1 MTNYE
6 QVNDS
11 TQFSRRTFLKM
22 LGIGGAGV
30 AIGAS
35 GVGSVWSFKS
45 MFNTPEDPERMHM
58 NFMVKVQPGIT
69 TPTQKHAISLR

>member
-22 LGIGGAGV
+22 LGIGGAGG

-35 GVGSVWSFKS
+35 GVGRMGAFKT
-45 MFNTPEDPERMHM
+45 MFNTPEDPGKEADEFFGKM
-58 NFMVKVQPGIT
+58 QPGIT
-69 TPTQKHAISLR
+69 TP

>member
-11 TQFSRRTFLKM
+11 TQIFKTYIFENV
-22 LGIGGAGV
+22 GIGGAGV

-35 GVGSVWSFKS
+35 GVGNISYSNQCS
-45 MFNTPEDPERMHM
+45 IH
-58 NFMVKVQPGIT
+58 
-69 TPTQKHAISLR
+69 QKIRKRCI

>member
-35 GVGSVWSFKS
+35 GVGSMWSFKS
-45 MFNTPEDPERMHM
+45 MF
-58 NFMVKVQPGIT
+58 
-69 TPTQKHAISLR
+69 